1 MVGLKQ
7 DHERRVTVHRQDLD
21 ARRDGYV
28 AGRDLHLHLPG
39 QQLSLYPEER
49 FTTPLTY
56 DRARP
61 IFLQYLN
68 PEIRSCYGRPQAAR
82 FTETDLSQV
91 LHATRLAVLATDEE
105 LILPA
110 SYLFEVPILS
120 VFLTRIGALVARG
133 VVHYSS
139 HIADLDSYVEHKA
152 VEYRGDVRNPYDLTP
167 HRSLTDGLV
176 WRPRYAQNTAT
187 DITESWRGA
196 LQADGQLAGTLAS
209 VSRRWPA
216 RAGDVETHLREVPER
231 LEGRAFVGR
240 FVRATVPV
248 TLRADERT
256 RVDMFLSREYL
267 ASYLRDLDAA
277 IVADF
282 EFGDFSCGIRQMQ
295 SSLADRVLS
304 ARSFDLGLRWL
315 GIYDFVHKGARWRD
329 LLSLR
334 ATPEFG
340 AVATAAQHPV
350 LRARLREAVI
360 RGRKRIRFHTATTTQ
375 QAHSVVSIV
384 ANNLDVTL
392 NQTGPDRRTR

>member
-1 MVGLKQ
+1 MTMHQQ
-7 DHERRVTVHRQDLD
+7 DINP
-21 ARRDGYV
+21 RRDGYV
-28 AGRDLHLHLPG
+28 AGRDLHLHLPA

-68 PEIRSCYGRPQAAR
+68 PEIRSCYGRPPTAR
-82 FTETDLSQV
+82 FTETDLSQA

-105 LILPA
+105 LVLPA
-110 SYLFEVPILS
+110 SYLFEVPVLS
-120 VFLTRIGALVARG
+120 VFLTRIRPLVVRG

-152 VEYRGDVRNPYDLTP
+152 VEYRGDARNPYDLTP
-167 HRSLTDGLV
+167 HRRLIDGLV
-176 WRPRYAQNTAT
+176 WRPRYAQNTAS
-187 DITESWRGA
+187 DIAQSWRDA
-196 LQADGQLAGTLAS
+196 LDSHGQLASTLVS
-209 VSRRWPA
+209 VSRRWPD

-231 LEGRAFVGR
+231 LEGQAFVGR

-248 TLRADERT
+248 PLEAEERS
-256 RVDMFLSREYL
+256 RVDMFLSRQYL

-282 EFGDFSCGIRQMQ
+282 DFGDFSCGIRQLR

-304 ARSFDLGLRWL
+304 ARAFDLGLSWL
-315 GIYDFVHKGARWRD
+315 GIHDLVHHGTRWRD

-340 AVATAAQHPV
+340 AIATATQHPV

-360 RGRKRIRFHTATTTQ
+360 RGRKQIRFQNATTIP
-375 QAHSVVSIV
+375 QAHTVVSVV
-384 ANNLDVTL
+384 ANRLDVAL
-392 NQTGPDRRTR
+392 NQTDPDRRTR

>member
-1 MVGLKQ
+1 MTVPQQ
-7 DHERRVTVHRQDLD
+7 DVS

-28 AGRDLHLHLPG
+28 AGRDLHLHVAG

-49 FTTPLTY
+49 FATPLTY

-61 IFLQYLN
+61 IFVQYLN
-68 PEIRSCYGRPQAAR
+68 PEIRSCYGRPPTAS
-82 FTETDLSQV
+82 FTETDLSQA
-91 LHATRLAVLATDEE
+91 LHATRLAVLATDEH

-110 SYLFEVPILS
+110 SYLFEVPSLS
-120 VFLTRIGALVARG
+120 VFLTRIRSLVVRG
-133 VVHYSS
+133 TVHYSS

-152 VEYRGDVRNPYDLTP
+152 VEYRSDVRNPYELTP

-187 DITESWRGA
+187 DIGESWRAA
-196 LQADGQLAGTLAS
+196 LEPDGQLAGTLTGIA
-209 VSRRWPA
+209 RRWPA
-216 RAGDVETHLREVPER
+216 RLGDVETHLREVPER
-231 LEGRAFVGR
+231 LDGQAFISR

-248 TLRADERT
+248 TLDAEERA

-282 EFGDFSCGIRQMQ
+282 DFGDFSCGVRQMQ
-295 SSLADRVLS
+295 APLADRGLS

-315 GIYDFVHKGARWRD
+315 GIHEFVHRGARWRD

-334 ATPEFG
+334 STAEFG
-340 AVATAAQHPV
+340 AIATATQHPV

-360 RGRKRIRFHTATTTQ
+360 RGRKRIKLQNATTVQ
-375 QAHSVVSIV
+375 QAHTVVSVVASK
-384 ANNLDVTL
+384 LDVTL
-392 NQTGPDRRTR
+392 NQTDPDRRA

>member
-1 MVGLKQ
+1 MTVPQQ
-7 DHERRVTVHRQDLD
+7 DVS

-28 AGRDLHLHLPG
+28 AGRDLHLHVTG

-49 FTTPLTY
+49 FATPLSY
-56 DRARP
+56 DRERP

-68 PEIRSCYGRPQAAR
+68 PEIRSCYGRPPTTR
-82 FTETDLSQV
+82 FTESDLSQA

-110 SYLFEVPILS
+110 SYLFEVPSLS
-120 VFLTRIGALVARG
+120 IFLTRIRPLVVRG

-152 VEYRGDVRNPYDLTP
+152 VEYRRDARNPYELTP

-187 DITESWRGA
+187 DISQSWGTA
-196 LQADGQLAGTLAS
+196 LQPDGELATTLAS
-209 VSRRWPA
+209 IAGRWPST
-216 RAGDVETHLREVPER
+216 AGDVETHLHEVPDR
-231 LEGRAFVGR
+231 LDGQAFISR

-248 TLRADERT
+248 TLGAEEGARI
-256 RVDMFLSREYL
+256 DMFLSREYL
-267 ASYLRDLDAA
+267 ASYLCDLDAA

-282 EFGDFSCGIRQMQ
+282 DFGDFSCGIRQMRT
-295 SSLADRVLS
+295 SLADRVLS

-315 GIYDFVHKGARWRD
+315 GIHDFVHRSARWPD

-334 ATPEFG
+334 STPEFG
-340 AVATAAQHPV
+340 TVATATQHPV

-360 RGRKRIRFHTATTTQ
+360 RGRKRIRFQNATTIQEALT
-375 QAHSVVSIV
+375 VVAVV
-384 ANNLDVTL
+384 ANRLDVTL
-392 NQTGPDRRTR
+392 NHTDPDRRAR

>member
-1 MVGLKQ
+1 M
-7 DHERRVTVHRQDLD
+7 TAPRQDVS
-21 ARRDGYV
+21 AHRDGYV
-28 AGRDLHLHLPG
+28 AGRDLHLHVAG

-49 FTTPLTY
+49 FAAPLTY
-56 DRARP
+56 DRERP
-61 IFLQYLN
+61 IFVQYLN
-68 PEIRSCYGRPQAAR
+68 PEIRSCYGRPQSAR
-82 FTETDLSQV
+82 FTETDLSQA

-110 SYLFEVPILS
+110 SYLFEVPSLS
-120 VFLTRIGALVARG
+120 VFLTRIRSLVVRG

-152 VEYRGDVRNPYDLTP
+152 VEYRRDARNPYELTP

-187 DITESWRGA
+187 DIGQSWGTA
-196 LQADGQLAGTLAS
+196 LQPDGELATTVAS
-209 VSRRWPA
+209 IAGRWPPT
-216 RAGDVETHLREVPER
+216 AGDVETHLHDVPER
-231 LEGRAFVGR
+231 LDGQAFISR

-248 TLRADERT
+248 ALGAEERARI
-256 RVDMFLSREYL
+256 DMFLSREYL

-282 EFGDFSCGIRQMQ
+282 DFGDFSCGIRQLRA
-295 SSLADRVLS
+295 SLADRVLS

-315 GIYDFVHKGARWRD
+315 GIHDFVHRSARWPD

-334 ATPEFG
+334 STPEFG
-340 AVATAAQHPV
+340 TVATATQHPV

-360 RGRKRIRFHTATTTQ
+360 RGRKRIRFQNAATIQ
-375 QAHSVVSIV
+375 QALTVVAVV
-384 ANNLDVTL
+384 ANKLDVTL
-392 NQTGPDRRTR
+392 NQTDPDRRAR